1 MSILKRA
8 RRVLAR
14 GRSAPR
20 RRHSSRADL
29 FCEPLEHRRLLS
41 TDATGTSLSQITAQT
56 NVDVIRAVSTGPTG
70 LTPQQIRDAY
80 GINLISFTGG
90 TVSGTGAGET
100 IAIVDAYND
109 PDIASDLATF
119 DQEYGLSAPPSFTV
133 DNLGAT
139 TTDAGWALETSLDV
153 EWAHAIA
160 PQANIILVEAASSS
174 MSSLFSAVSFAGTQA
189 GVTVVSM
196 SWGRSEFQGESN
208 DDSVFTTSAAH
219 VGVTYVAASG
229 DTGAYSGPDY
239 PSVSPN
245 VLAVGGTTLTVTATG
260 SYSSESGWSD
270 STGGFS
276 GTDSDFRSYESEPSY
291 QTSTLASVGLSDG
304 VRTTP
309 DVSFD
314 ADPNSGVSVYDSVGY
329 DGQSGWFQVGGTSL
343 AAPAWAGLI
352 AIVDQGLATGGKG
365 SLTTTQVLTDLYS
378 LPSSDFNDITTGSNG
393 YSATVGYDLVT
404 GLGTPKSNLLVAGV
418 LAANGVSESATTAA
432 SSSSTATSITSK
444 SPHKTKSKHA
454 KVVVKKHRNVARKSE
469 LVFSLSDD
477 AAGDSESLSRSRLSD
492 SSTREAVSPGTP
504 SSSLAS
510 TELTTLSSQSPG
522 ASIRAADLQQGQF
535 SDLGA
540 EPDGE
545 VNQSLATDQIQLT
558 GAVLVNESEPDVLS
572 DSGRDAQPVLTHKE
586 IHPMTRD
593 FVVTYEPAL
602 TVPSAAPLE
611 PLWDRATEEFDQ
623 ALAQVA
629 GSRVARRARLVGRR
643 AGEEQRPL
651 GDTRSPSVVSA
662 FAATGT
668 IAAAAYRLVL
678 GPPDDSKLQSS
689 WYSRFP
695 AR

>member
-1 MSILKRA
+1 M
-8 RRVLAR
+8 
-14 GRSAPR
+14 
-20 RRHSSRADL
+20 
-29 FCEPLEHRRLLS
+29 
-41 TDATGTSLSQITAQT
+41 
-56 NVDVIRAVSTGPTG
+56 
-70 LTPQQIRDAY
+70 
-80 GINLISFTGG
+80 
-90 TVSGTGAGET
+90 
-100 IAIVDAYND
+100 
-109 PDIASDLATF
+109 
-119 DQEYGLSAPPSFTV
+119 
-133 DNLGAT
+133 
-139 TTDAGWALETSLDV
+139 
-153 EWAHAIA
+153 
-160 PQANIILVEAASSS
+160 
-174 MSSLFSAVSFAGTQA
+174 
-189 GVTVVSM
+189 VSM
-196 SWGRSEFQGESN
+196 SWGRSEFYGESDYN
-208 DDSVFTTSAAH
+208 SVFATAAGH
-219 VGVTYVAASG
+219 AGVTYVAASG

-276 GTDSDFRSYESEPSY
+276 GTDSDFKSYQSEPSY

-329 DGQSGWFQVGGTSL
+329 DGQADWFQVGGTSL

-393 YSATVGYDLVT
+393 YGATVGYDLVT

-454 KVVVKKHRNVARKSE
+454 KVVVKKHSNVARKSE

-477 AAGDSESLSRSRLSD
+477 AAGGSESLSRSRLSD
-492 SSTREAVSPGTP
+492 SSTSEAVSPGAP

-522 ASIRAADLQQGQF
+522 ASIRAADLQQGH
-535 SDLGA
+535 SHLCA
-540 EPDGE
+540 PSTTSDGE
-545 VNQSLATDQIQLT
+545 VNQSLATDQIQLI

-572 DSGRDAQPVLTHKE
+572 DSGRDAQLVLTHKE

-593 FVVTYEPAL
+593 FVVTRGTGAL
-602 TVPSAAPLE
+602 TGPSAAPLE
-611 PLWDRATEEFDQ
+611 PLWDRATEEFDK

-629 GSRVARRARLVGRR
+629 GSRVARRAKLVGRR
-643 AGEEQRPL
+643 AGAEQRPL

-662 FAATGT
+662 LAATGA

-695 AR
+695 TC